1 MLMLWVVFFTTLSG
15 VLKFIIFGI
24 FATLYIAIQMYALE
38 RLKKSHLEQRYNLA
52 VFQQEIRNY
61 KWFGIFF
68 FGAASPYIL
77 FLFVYVVLKKL

>member
-1 MLMLWVVFFTTLSG
+1 
-15 VLKFIIFGI
+15 
-24 FATLYIAIQMYALE
+24 MYALE

-77 FLFVYVVLKKL
+77 SLFVYVVLKKL